1 MCIYVCIYI
10 YFSFFPFL
18 SVSLFL
24 HALVNNCIS
33 FSIFLLIFNKS
44 SCIIIIMKFIFHDT
58 NSFSDIFY
66 YIRVCVLCVC
76 IYMSINSYTIF
87 YYT

>member
-1 MCIYVCIYI
+1 MLCKLQLDV
-10 YFSFFPFL
+10 FFLFPFF

-44 SCIIIIMKFIFHDT
+44 SCIIVNYCYEAKVAT
-58 NSFSDIFY
+58 P
-66 YIRVCVLCVC
+66 
-76 IYMSINSYTIF
+76 TK
-87 YYT
+87 